1 LQELI
6 APEHLVFHD
15 ARWRIIGTKKH
26 LANLVSKITGIS
38 ASLLRAPKTLR
49 DFSCAQKMSWAAYRQ
64 TTQVEDRA
72 YSLLGL
78 FNISFPLVYGEGWEA
93 FGRLQEEIL
102 KVSTDQS
109 IFAWTQNGL
118 DPAES
123 VRSSRHE
130 NSSLRHQCS
139 ILAPTPDCFYD
150 STSIIRA
157 PTDSDRTV
165 THPLLAQHLSGY
177 SGPSYQFLNRP
188 IVLVNTGLQMSLLV
202 QKLTQVH
209 GEQWLLE
216 AMLNCCYDDDRERKI
231 TIFLVADFG
240 GLDLHSLDGNVA
252 AWRVEPYYIG
262 TSAWIGASAK
272 ELRREKRGGRPMPA
286 WKDETWGV
294 VSLCIHPVHC
304 VWPKSLVEQ
313 CTTKTSGRQHSD
325 AQRIEGQKRIHLVK
339 RRARMQAIK
348 TQIENSLVSRRT
360 LKYVGGPVLL
370 ASLLSVM

>member
-1 LQELI
+1 
-6 APEHLVFHD
+6 
-15 ARWRIIGTKKH
+15 
-26 LANLVSKITGIS
+26 
-38 ASLLRAPKTLR
+38 
-49 DFSCAQKMSWAAYRQ
+49 MSWAAYRQ

-78 FNISFPLVYGEGWEA
+78 FNISFPLVYGEGWKA

-130 NSSLRHQCS
+130 NSSLSHQCS

-150 STSIIRA
+150 SASIIRA
-157 PTDSDRTV
+157 PTDSNRTV

-216 AMLNCCYDDDRERKI
+216 AMLNCCYDDDRKRKI

-272 ELRREKRGGRPMPA
+272 ELRREKRSGQPMPA

-294 VSLCIHPVHC
+294 VPLCIHPVHC
-304 VWPKSLVEQ
+304 VWPKPLVEQ

-348 TQIENSLVSRRT
+348 AQTENSLISRRT

-370 ASLLSVM
+370 NTLLSVM